1 MEIQIGDLLSFSEY
15 PSEYVGIEAKVVSI
29 SDDGVVAHLLGTDKV
44 LVFGDLWGSWDSL
57 GLFKI
62 DRNFDGAN

>member
-1 MEIQIGDLLSFSEY
+1 MEIQIGDMISFSEC
-15 PSEYVGIEAKVVSI
+15 PDDFSGIEAKVVSI

-57 GLFKI
+57 GLFKV
-62 DRNFDGAN
+62 DRNFDGVN